1 MEFSR
6 SIKMQYMSWAAK
18 KWQNRP
24 GSKKP
29 KAHPKPA
36 KAAQEGLSA
45 RKNKLPKMG
54 KTLKIK
60 IINLPFYPYF
70 CDSNFFTGGCPIFKR
85 NLPVLVRTDATDPPV

>member
-6 SIKMQYMSWAAK
+6 SIKMQYMSCAAK
-18 KWQNRP
+18 KQQNRL

-29 KAHPKPA
+29 KASLETA
-36 KAAQEGLSA
+36 KGSSTGPPP
-45 RKNKLPKMG
+45 RKNNPPETG

-85 NLPVLVRTDATDPPV
+85 NLPVLVRADATDPPV